1 MASVASNTLP
11 MSWCDLPSDQLGQ
24 ILRRLSSCKD
34 AVHLSAVYRHWR
46 VCARQHSPRRRCQIL
61 LPMRVTR
68 TARGTRVVHVRGF
81 STLQEQHL
89 PLCQPSRPPK
99 ALLPEPPAA
108 ATVVVEHRRRRQQC
122 VDGFVDSPAF
132 AAGGLDWAIRYYPGS
147 DGGDG
152 ERGHVGAFV
161 RLLTK
166 GAVARAHVCLLLLDQ
181 TTGLAGKVIWDERRR
196 TLFDAASADRCTRGN
211 GKLATR
217 SDLKRSGFVRGDCL
231 KLECE
236 FSSVSR
242 EPRTANL

>member
-1 MASVASNTLP
+1 
-11 MSWCDLPSDQLGQ
+11 
-24 ILRRLSSCKD
+24 
-34 AVHLSAVYRHWR
+34 
-46 VCARQHSPRRRCQIL
+46 
-61 LPMRVTR
+61 MRVTR

-108 ATVVVEHRRRRQQC
+108 ATVVEHRRRRQQC

-147 DGGDG
+147 DGGGGGDG
-152 ERGHVGAFV
+152 HCGHVGVFV
-161 RLLTK
+161 RLLTE
-166 GAVARAHVCLLLLDQ
+166 GAAARAHIRLLLLDQ
-181 TTGLAGKVIWDERRR
+181 ATGLAGKVIWDERRR
-196 TLFDAASADRCTRGN
+196 TLFDAASADRCTRGTA
-211 GKLATR
+211 KLATR

>member
-1 MASVASNTLP
+1 MVS
-11 MSWCDLPSDQLGQ
+11 
-24 ILRRLSSCKD
+24 
-34 AVHLSAVYRHWR
+34 
-46 VCARQHSPRRRCQIL
+46 L
-61 LPMRVTR
+61 LD
-68 TARGTRVVHVRGF
+68 
-81 STLQEQHL
+81 
-89 PLCQPSRPPK
+89 
-99 ALLPEPPAA
+99 
-108 ATVVVEHRRRRQQC
+108 ATVFLLC
-122 VDGFVDSPAF
+122 F
-132 AAGGLDWAIRYYPGS
+132 AVAGLHWAIRYYPGS

-152 ERGHVGAFV
+152 ERGHVGVFV

-196 TLFDAASADRCTRGN
+196 TLFDAASADRCTRGS

-231 KLECE
+231 KLECQ